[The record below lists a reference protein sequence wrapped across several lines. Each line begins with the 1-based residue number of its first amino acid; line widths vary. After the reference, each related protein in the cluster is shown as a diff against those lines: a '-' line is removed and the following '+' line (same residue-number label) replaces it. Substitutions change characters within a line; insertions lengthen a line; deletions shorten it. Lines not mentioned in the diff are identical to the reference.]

1 MTKRIFLGV
10 TIWRE
15 IIVAVSITAGVLVYL
30 FAAVDAVNHGGWN
43 WRIFVPPTVVIVIA
57 AWRGRR
63 TRKAKAK
70 AAMLR
75 LGQIERGL
83 DRATILARQAAER
96 ALAERKESDHA

>member
-10 TIWRE
+10 TIWRA

-30 FAAVDAVNHGGWN
+30 FAGVDAVNHGGWN

-63 TRKAKAK
+63 THKAKAK